1 MTSYQWIKLH
11 HDMLDD
17 PKVGRL
23 SDGAF
28 RLYINLSLLAGRQE
42 NRDGKLPELAD
53 IAWALR
59 LDEEVVTKNWG
70 ELEKVGLVYRNDE
83 EQGVSGFKT
92 TQDATNSTDRSRQH
106 RSRTNKKSGDESPAQ
121 QSGDDDAT
129 ACNDDATNR
138 PIDID
143 IDIDNT
149 PLNPPVGGNGGAE
162 PAFLRPGIVDP
173 PIASGLGRKNGHV
186 NGFSRR
192 PPERIG
198 VLIEAIRQVVKTT
211 YDKDAIQDFE
221 DAAYEVEGWGGTS
234 ESVAGFLPWWEQSEK
249 YAGLPALKSFRAEY
263 RNYLRG
269 VKPAQ
274 GDANGLAAAP
284 GKLIIAADDEA
295 GGYYG

>member
-1 MTSYQWIKLH
+1 MAEQHARTVQKMRRQFSDQLDYEILLIIALDTGRDGAAATTSYRGIAERANCHYNTVTGRIDRLKEAGWITVEKQGKY
-11 HDMLDD
+11 MAY
-17 PKVGRL
+17 RL
-23 SDGAF
+23 
-28 RLYINLSLLAGRQE
+28 Q
-42 NRDGKLPELAD
+42 
-53 IAWALR
+53 
-59 LDEEVVTKNWG
+59 
-70 ELEKVGLVYRNDE
+70 
-83 EQGVSGFKT
+83 
-92 TQDATNSTDRSRQH
+92 
-106 RSRTNKKSGDESPAQ
+106 
-121 QSGDDDAT
+121 
-129 ACNDDATNR
+129 
-138 PIDID
+138 IDID
-143 IDIDNT
+143 AGPNIITSGCDNYEELSQRLSQLEQTLSQRLSQLEATIVILTEQANMTKDSEEKKEENT
-149 PLNPPVGGNGGAE
+149 PLNPPVGGNGGVE
-162 PAFLRPGIVDP
+162 PVFLRPGIVDP
-173 PIASGLGRKNGHV
+173 PIASGLGKKNGHV
-186 NGFSRR
+186 NGFARR

-263 RNYLRG
+263 RNFLRG

>member
-1 MTSYQWIKLH
+1 MTSYQWIKLY
-11 HDMLDD
+11 DNILDD
-17 PKVGRL
+17 PKMGRL
-23 SDGAF
+23 SDGAYRF
-28 RLYINLSLLAGRQE
+28 CINILILAGRQE
-42 NRDGKLPELAD
+42 NRDGSLPSLCD
-53 IAWALR
+53 IAWTLR
-59 LDEEVVTKNWG
+59 LSDEVAQSHLN
-70 ELEKVGLVYRNDE
+70 ELLRAGLV
-83 EQGVSGFKT
+83 VSGESGIAVVGF
-92 TQDATNSTDRSRQH
+92 QDKQGATDVAERMRQH
-106 RSRTNKKSGDESPAQ
+106 RKRKQNGHGSVTANDTQHIEDGYAIVTESNA
-121 QSGDDDAT
+121 
-129 ACNDDATNR
+129 
-138 PIDID
+138 DID

-173 PIASGLGRKNGHV
+173 PIVSGSGRKNGHV
-186 NGFSRR
+186 NGFARR

-269 VKPAQ
+269 VKPTQ
-274 GDANGLAAAP
+274 GDTNGLAAAP